1 MYIDYLGFLEKLKM
15 DLKNKKY
22 LFPKNLK
29 EKHDEY
35 SRQILIK
42 NNAKINRAINR
53 RYKQLKQN
61 TYSNKNI
68 L

>member
-15 DLKNKKY
+15 DLKDKKY
-22 LFPKNLK
+22 LFQKNLK

-42 NNAKINRAINR
+42 
-53 RYKQLKQN
+53 KQCKG
-61 TYSNKNI
+61 K
-68 L
+68 